1 MEYDETIKEQLEN
14 YIKEPAILMSK
25 DNIPYE
31 YKKEGSINRLKRRRS
46 EDIEIPLQLYSFLV
60 SNNVSINQFR
70 EFASGLFL
78 NYIEMDSI
86 YF

>member
-46 EDIEIPLQLYSFLV
+46 EEIEIPLQLYSFLV